1 MDLKSKLKAAVE
13 KKNMMMAEKKMDKM
27 PKRKSTKVK
36 VTKVM
41 KKY

>member
-27 PKRKSTKVK
+27 PKSKSTKAK